1 MSRRSPDPARLRD
14 FFGSFHQSGSQL
26 IGHLSQVSGQRRGN
40 VYFIAQAHC
49 VYVAIACSGYIYA
62 LRSFIADFKLVNDRR
77 IVRCN
82 IAYRRTDSVGK

>member
-49 VYVAIACSGYIYA
+49 VCRDCVFRLYLRIAI
-62 LRSFIADFKLVNDRR
+62 V
-77 IVRCN
+77 
-82 IAYRRTDSVGK
+82 YRRLQTCK